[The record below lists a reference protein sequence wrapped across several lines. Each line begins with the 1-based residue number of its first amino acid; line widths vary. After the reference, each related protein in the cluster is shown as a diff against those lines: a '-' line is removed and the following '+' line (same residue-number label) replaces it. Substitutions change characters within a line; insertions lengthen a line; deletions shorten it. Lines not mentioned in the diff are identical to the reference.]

1 MVVLVG
7 VESMS
12 MDDVVVVLRLCFLLV
27 VTGVLIGVAVVG
39 VGNNLETDDGLRR
52 CFLLVAVDLLG
63 VL

>member
-1 MVVLVG
+1 MVLDG

-12 MDDVVVVLRLCFLLV
+12 KDDVVVLRLCFLLV
-27 VTGVLIGVAVVG
+27 VTDVLIGVAVVG